1 MFKLTIHAALRHA
14 AGAFVLAAT
23 AVGSALAAPTMI
35 GHNVTATFT
44 APVFGAAANFSDT
57 RTVTGGVEFAAGN
70 TDPVLNSNTDP
81 ATQITHSEYID
92 FGALTISMLLLD
104 GGDGTPGWGTGA
116 KWVFSGL
123 DVGPADTI
131 TGASITSNS
140 GFSNFDLGWLSF
152 TGPSTIALDVGAMAF
167 GAGSTASHVGL
178 LTITLTTQ
186 AACTG
191 PTCGGG
197 GGNTVPEPATLALAG
212 LGLLAAGRARRRQ
225 AHGDAFRA

>member
-44 APVFGAAANFSDT
+44 APALDPGVLFTDT
-57 RTVTGGVEFAAGN
+57 RTVTAGVEFAAGN
-70 TDPVLNSNTDP
+70 ATGPLGDVLDTNGV
-81 ATQITHSEYID
+81 SEYID
-92 FGALTISMLLLD
+92 FGALTISLQLIDLSSD
-104 GGDGTPGWGTGA
+104 NSNTTGWGSGA
-116 KWVFSGL
+116 KWVFSDL

-131 TGASITSNS
+131 TGASIISS
-140 GFSNFDLGWLSF
+140 GISNFDAGWLIF
-152 TGPSTIALDVGAMAF
+152 TSPNTIELNVGSIVFA
-167 GAGSTASHVGL
+167 AGSKLSNVGQF
-178 LTITLTTQ
+178 TITLTTQ

>member
-44 APVFGAAANFSDT
+44 APATAPGVLFTDT
-57 RTVTGGVEFAAGN
+57 RAVTAGVEFAAGD
-70 TDPVLNSNTDP
+70 TDPVLGTN
-81 ATQITHSEYID
+81 AVSEYID
-92 FGALTISMLLLD
+92 FGALTINLRLID
-104 GGDGTPGWGTGA
+104 GIGDGTPGWGAGA
-116 KWVFSGL
+116 KWVFTGL
-123 DVGPADTI
+123 DVGAADTI
-131 TGASITSNS
+131 TGASITSSS
-140 GFSNFDLGWLSF
+140 GFSNFSLAWLTF

-167 GAGSTASHVGL
+167 NGGSTANNVGL

-197 GGNTVPEPATLALAG
+197 GGGNNVPEPATLALAG
-212 LGLLAAGRARRRQ
+212 LGLLAAGGARRRQ